1 MVIIDRFNPLT
12 TQIESH
18 DIISM
23 LFGYMKIFNN
33 ITMDFNSDMWLY
45 ISNNYFN
52 QKIIKTETGS
62 SVMPHK
68 VNPINYE
75 NSMANIRI
83 ANSLFDSLSNN
94 LQVSRMQRDLSDS
107 SMLRNIGV
115 AFSHTIISIKQTLK
129 GFSKVEV
136 NEKVLNEELENHPEV
151 IAEAI
156 QTILRK
162 NKYEN
167 GYELLKEFSR
177 GKRRT
182 LQEYREFIESL
193 QIEEKDKDILLK
205 LTPQNYIGLAEKLCK

>member
-1 MVIIDRFNPLT
+1 
-12 TQIESH
+12 
-18 DIISM
+18 
-23 LFGYMKIFNN
+23 
-33 ITMDFNSDMWLY
+33 
-45 ISNNYFN
+45 
-52 QKIIKTETGS
+52 
-62 SVMPHK
+62 MPHK

-162 NKYEN
+162 NEYEN